1 MFYELHSRRATCYS
15 VCSWKVG
22 NLLISIKNYFLFPIT
37 APFLFNVSTEI
48 ELSCF
53 CSPRWPMNE
62 DISYVSRLC
71 ACMFLQN
78 NPGPPLHHQLMCY
91 HAAGSVELLIGHFTF
106 LLPLF
111 PEGVKV

>member
-1 MFYELHSRRATCYS
+1 
-15 VCSWKVG
+15 
-22 NLLISIKNYFLFPIT
+22 
-37 APFLFNVSTEI
+37 
-48 ELSCF
+48 
-53 CSPRWPMNE
+53 MNE

-78 NPGPPLHHQLMCY
+78 DTGPPLHHQLMCY
-91 HAAGSVELLIGHFTF
+91 HALGSVELFIGHFTF